1 MADGIVRG
9 YEEAGVKPPILLYT
23 GHDCCGNSCIHSL
36 FASWPVLLVRLD
48 AWHFMRHIATGF
60 TTDSHPLYG
69 TFMAKLSRC
78 IFEWSQEDVTQL
90 VTAKRAELS
99 MEGLPN
105 LSDKEVF
112 KRINKK
118 ELALHCHRRTRGAE
132 RTAALI
138 SDLIEAFSGE
148 HGADTMG
155 VPLLDTD
162 RMKEIW
168 ESQPRHITCI
178 QDPQGIQLYTQT
190 GTLTKGGVIL
200 PVYRC
205 ARGSTSLESFHLHL
219 DPFIPGRSPNEISRK
234 YWQQSIQ
241 YWFSFLFLFL

>member
-48 AWHFMRHIATGF
+48 AWHFMRRIATGF

-78 IFEWSQEDVTQL
+78 IFEWSQEDVNQM

-118 ELALHCHRRTRGAE
+118 ELALHCRRRTRGAE

-155 VPLLDTD
+155 IPLLDTD

-168 ESQPRHITCI
+168 ESQQRHPHPRTPGYSTLHPDR
-178 QDPQGIQLYTQT
+178 DPYKRWCHPPSVQMCSWLVAHPLSHSTYISTASYRVGLPMKYQGNI
-190 GTLTKGGVIL
+190 GNKVFNIG
-200 PVYRC
+200 
-205 ARGSTSLESFHLHL
+205 
-219 DPFIPGRSPNEISRK
+219 
-234 YWQQSIQ
+234 
-241 YWFSFLFLFL
+241 FLFLFLFL

>member
-1 MADGIVRG
+1 MADGIVRR

-23 GHDCCGNSCIHSL
+23 DRDCCGNTCIHSL

-48 AWHFMRHIATGF
+48 AWHFMRRIANGC

-78 IFEWSQEDVTQL
+78 IFEWSQEDVNQL

-99 MEGLPN
+99 MEGLQN
-105 LSDKEVF
+105 LSDEEVF

-118 ELALHCHRRTRGAE
+118 ELALHCRRRTRGAE
-132 RTAALI
+132 RTATLI
-138 SDLIEAFSGE
+138 SDLIEAFCGE

-168 ESQPRHITCI
+168 ES
-178 QDPQGIQLYTQT
+178 
-190 GTLTKGGVIL
+190 
-200 PVYRC
+200 
-205 ARGSTSLESFHLHL
+205 
-219 DPFIPGRSPNEISRK
+219 
-234 YWQQSIQ
+234 
-241 YWFSFLFLFL
+241 

>member
-1 MADGIVRG
+1 MADSIVRG

-48 AWHFMRHIATGF
+48 AWHFMRRIATGC

-78 IFEWSQEDVTQL
+78 IFEWSQEDVNQL

-138 SDLIEAFSGE
+138 SDLIEAFNGE

-168 ESQPRHITCI
+168 ESQQRHITCI